1 MGMKVSK
8 VLLAGLR
15 IAALFTSV
23 ALVRDVDAQEV
34 RMVEGRRHIVY
45 KVQQGQTLYA
55 IARAHAVGVEEL
67 LRANPGAADGLSIDE
82 ELLIPQDA
90 VDRKALRSAPEL
102 GTDGVLRHTV
112 QRKETLFGLSRSYG
126 VAVDSLLAANPSAA
140 GGLREGMVLIVPV
153 RAAAGQ
159 PASVVRP
166 ATPAQRTEHRVRPA
180 ETLYGLAQHYNTSV
194 EAIQE
199 ANGGLAG
206 GLQEGMVIIIPVA
219 PGVGPP
225 PPPVTTVTTAPP
237 PAAAPKDRFSITY
250 LLPFSVSLNDSALL
264 RDPLQPRFHDV
275 SRMAAAF
282 YAGARMA
289 LDTLETEGLRADVR
303 VKDSGETPVG
313 WARALRN
320 PGPAGTDLYIGPFHR
335 GAIEQLAR
343 SRPDAHIVCPVP
355 QSNRVILGM
364 ANVSKVSP
372 ARNDL
377 LGVAARY
384 ATQGYAHEN
393 IVLLRPAISADKE
406 GQEQLFRSLN
416 TSLAEQENCLRDSVL
431 VARPGKRDVSAVLS
445 RLDAKRLNVIVTS
458 CEDVEF
464 VTSLVSSLK
473 RQCEK
478 YRYRIM
484 LIGSGSWLD
493 METVALEDLDMLQ
506 FTFPVQGFADPA
518 DKAVRAFV
526 NAYQERYRTDVDEYA
541 FLGYDIT
548 RFYAKALMSGLPLT
562 AEGLAQVPYEPLYQ
576 GFRYMSAG
584 PENGLRNDHGIM
596 LRQQDLQLMPAALPV
611 TGGTPVRGR

>member
-8 VLLAGLR
+8 GVLAGLR

-55 IARAHAVGVEEL
+55 IARANAIGVEEL

-102 GTDGVLRHTV
+102 GDDGVLRHTV

-126 VAVDSLLAANPSAA
+126 VAMDSLLAANPNAA

-159 PASVVRP
+159 PASAVRP
-166 ATPAQRTEHRVRPA
+166 ASPAQRTEHRVQPS
-180 ETLYGLAQHYNTSV
+180 ETLYGLAQRYNTTV
-194 EAIQE
+194 EAIQA
-199 ANGGLAG
+199 ANGGLAD
-206 GLQEGMVIIIPVA
+206 GLKEGMVIIV
-219 PGVGPP
+219 PGTPGTGPP
-225 PPPVTTVTTAPP
+225 PPPVATVIAAPP
-237 PAAAPKDRFSITY
+237 PAAPKNRFSITY

-303 VKDSGETPVG
+303 VKDSGETPAG

-343 SRPDAHIVCPVP
+343 SRPNAHIVCPVP

-406 GQEQLFRSLN
+406 GQEQLLRILN
-416 TSLAEQENCLRDSVL
+416 TTLAEQENCLRDSVL
-431 VARPGKRDVSAVLS
+431 VARPGKRDVSAVLA
-445 RLDAKRLNVIVTS
+445 RLDAKRLNVILSS

-484 LIGSGSWLD
+484 LIGSESWLD

-518 DKAVRAFV
+518 DKAVRTFV

-562 AEGLAQVPYEPLYQ
+562 PEGLAQVPFEPLYQ
-576 GFRYMSAG
+576 GFRMMSAG
-584 PENGLRNDHGIM
+584 PGNGLRNDYGIM
-596 LRQQDLQLMPAALPV
+596 LRQQDLQLIPAPLSG
-611 TGGTPVRGR
+611 TGGPDARGR